1 MRSTRGLDIGS
12 AEALVV
18 VASEPV
24 KGYDTAGVLDGL
36 LPAAVLLDLADH
48 GLVTLG
54 DGRVARTGDA
64 PEDGVRGYERAALD
78 IGEPLDGTLPEALW
92 AVTDTLRPLPHVVAA
107 ELVAEGRVDSVKN
120 TLLKMDFG
128 YRFPVLDTDFRDA
141 VRSRVQ
147 TALETGDVA
156 TPFGRTALLLV
167 AGRADSQVFPGVD
180 SSAMQAVAAG
190 TTPLDDAGFF
200 DASTVV
206 VLQQLTT
213 TIQQT
218 VLR

>member
-1 MRSTRGLDIGS
+1 MRSIRGLDIGS

-36 LPAAVLLDLADH
+36 LPAGVLLDLADH
-48 GLVTLG
+48 GLVTMG
-54 DGRVARTGDA
+54 EGRVTRTGVE
-64 PEDGVRGYERAALD
+64 PQDGVRGYERAVLDLGAALD
-78 IGEPLDGTLPEALW
+78 GPLPDVVWAL
-92 AVTDTLRPLPHVVAA
+92 ADTLRPLPHVVAT

-147 TALETGDVA
+147 AALESGDVA
-156 TPFGRTALLLV
+156 SAFGRTALLLA
-167 AGRADSQVFPGVD
+167 AGRADAQVFPGVD
-180 SSAMQAVAAG
+180 ASAMQAVATG
-190 TTPLDDAGFF
+190 QTSLDDAGHL
-200 DASTVV
+200 DVGTAV
-206 VLQQLTT
+206 VLQQLTA